1 MPVDIG
7 NAVELAIAG
16 LFGGGLTEGIRALA
30 SRRKSRAETTVTLND
45 STLRWAQ
52 DLQKDADEARAGER
66 EAWTELRR
74 TRVEMQGELDSIRS
88 ELHKHRQFAELLTYR
103 YRVLVSAIMS
113 PNVSRES
120 LMAMAS
126 ESGPSDFEK
135 NGG

>member
-16 LFGGGLTEGIRALA
+16 LFGGGLTEAIRAVA
-30 SRRKSRAETTVTLND
+30 SRRKARAETTVTLSD
-45 STLRWAQ
+45 STLKWAK
-52 DLQKDADEARAGER
+52 DLQKDADEARAGEQA
-66 EAWTELRR
+66 AWQEVRKTR
-74 TRVEMQGELDSIRS
+74 TEMQEELNQIRS

-103 YRVLVSAIMS
+103 YRVLISAIMS

-126 ESGPSDFEK
+126 EPGPGGFEQT
-135 NGG
+135 GG